1 MDILY
6 IAATVALT
14 ALICGMAYACDK
26 LGGKQ

>member
-14 ALICGMAYACDK
+14 ALICGLAHACDK
-26 LGGKQ
+26 LGVNS

>member
-14 ALICGMAYACDK
+14 VLVCGLAHACDK
-26 LGGKQ
+26 LGGKS

>member
-14 ALICGMAYACDK
+14 ALICGLAHACDK
-26 LGGKQ
+26 LGGNS

>member
-14 ALICGMAYACDK
+14 ALICGLAHAFDK
-26 LGGKQ
+26 LGGNS

>member
-14 ALICGMAYACDK
+14 ALICGLAHACDK
-26 LGGKQ
+26 LGGRS